1 MIALSGDLRD
11 ARLQLLVDQLEGGTL
26 TLYTEP
32 QPETGAAITTQTALI
47 ALTLPVSITI
57 TNHVATLA
65 IVTQSITE
73 TGLADWGRITNSDD
87 EFVLDGDCGLVASAA
102 LFRLKTTA
110 LESGKYLATL
120 SASFSE

>member
-11 ARLQLLVDQLEGGTL
+11 ARLQLLVDQLAGGTL

-47 ALTLPVSITI
+47 VIALPISITI
-57 TNHVATLA
+57 ANHTAPLA
-65 IVTQSITE
+65 IAPQVIAQS
-73 TGLADWGRITNSDD
+73 GQANWGRITNSDD
-87 EFVLDGDCGLVASAA
+87 EFVLDGDCGLVSSAA
-102 LFRLKTTA
+102 LFRLKTLA